1 MHVKIMP
8 WCLRETPV
16 LVRHKLSGKGVGRV
30 GRTDVRQPELF
41 DQPVL
46 QREMR
51 TLHTAFG
58 RVGVSAYADR
68 YYFDVRSSL
77 NASVGLYA
85 VHFVPEADIPYSVD
99 SKSRTT
105 RYACKERS
113 VMVLS

>member
-30 GRTDVRQPELF
+30 GRTDVRQPEFF

-68 YYFDVRSSL
+68 NYFDVRSSL
-77 NASVGLYA
+77 K
-85 VHFVPEADIPYSVD
+85 ADI
-99 SKSRTT
+99 K
-105 RYACKERS
+105 
-113 VMVLS
+113 